1 MCIPP
6 TSPGFLNA
14 ECAICVKTHINGS
27 ILYLLNLLLPS
38 TYIWLKAP
46 PSIFSF
52 SAASRYFPSVKNASA
67 AWCTIVHSDT
77 PAGLPLPSCESL
89 DTRHEKYDWK
99 KLRNTENTLQLLYIL
114 SLQLAWCW
122 PVVSHWQSP
131 GWVTSPDSRHQWSTI
146 ITHHQGLAGTIHSE
160 RDYHQNLGTREI
172 HMYGF
177 LIFLE
182 REHQESMAL

>member
-1 MCIPP
+1 MTRSFIFLNVSQSHEIFSQNFLLLPCKQVVCYPQNECRQPPCSSDQSYMCIPP

-14 ECAICVKTHINGS
+14 ECAICVKTHITGS

-46 PSIFSF
+46 PNIFSF

-89 DTRHEKYDWK
+89 NTRHEKYD
-99 KLRNTENTLQLLYIL
+99 
-114 SLQLAWCW
+114 
-122 PVVSHWQSP
+122 
-131 GWVTSPDSRHQWSTI
+131 
-146 ITHHQGLAGTIHSE
+146 
-160 RDYHQNLGTREI
+160 
-172 HMYGF
+172 
-177 LIFLE
+177 
-182 REHQESMAL
+182 